1 MMFWFAGE
9 KEKIQKGKPNN
20 VFNTE
25 TMLPV
30 SEIRGDT
37 IILKDG
43 WIRAV
48 LKLTWI
54 NLDLRNYDEQEVVV
68 EQYKRFLNGLEFPI
82 QIMVHNTYLELSDF
96 ITYVQSNITKI
107 KTGTLL
113 REQADAYV
121 GFLDQINAKQWL
133 VFFKEFYLVIPYY
146 SLSDDVSGV
155 RKPRW
160 TKFLQALNKTDSP
173 EKIVGR
179 YRSFLKNDQH
189 LETRVS
195 VLLEWLKWIGIYGER
210 LWLAQ
215 LIALLFKCYN
225 PDAHKDQAE
234 WVE

>member
-1 MMFWFAGE
+1 MFWFAGE

-37 IILKDG
+37 VILKDG
-43 WIRAV
+43 GLRAV
-48 LKLTWI
+48 VRLTGV
-54 NLDLRNYDEQEVVV
+54 NLDLRNYDEQEIIA
-68 EQYKRFLNGLEFPI
+68 EQYKRFLNGLDFPV
-82 QIMVHNTYLELSDF
+82 QIMIRNTYLELSDF
-96 ITYVQSNITKI
+96 ITYVQGNTTKI
-107 KTGTLL
+107 KTWSLL

-133 VFFKEFYLVIPYY
+133 VFFKEFYLIVPYY
-146 SLSDDVSGV
+146 PLEEDVSNV

-160 TKFLQALNKTDSP
+160 TKFLAALNKSDSP

-179 YRSFLKNDQH
+179 YRSFLRNSQH
-189 LETRVS
+189 LDTRVNVS
-195 VLLEWLKWIGIYGER
+195 LEWLKGVGIYGER
-210 LWLAQ
+210 LGLSD

-225 PDAHKDQAE
+225 PDSHKDQAE
-234 WVE
+234 WVA